1 MVKHAVYGLRD
12 TILIKEKK
20 KNAIKNMWE
29 IQVKATLGSF
39 NLGMSK
45 FHGP

>member
-1 MVKHAVYGLRD
+1 MAKHAVYGLRD

-20 KNAIKNMWE
+20 NAIKNMWE
-29 IQVKATLGSF
+29 IQVKAPLGSF

-45 FHGP
+45 FHG